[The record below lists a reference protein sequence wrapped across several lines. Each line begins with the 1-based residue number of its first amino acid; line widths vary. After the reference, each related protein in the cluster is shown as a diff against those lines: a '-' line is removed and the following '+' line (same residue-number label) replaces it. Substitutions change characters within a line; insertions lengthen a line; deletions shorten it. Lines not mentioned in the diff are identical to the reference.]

1 MTWQL
6 SKQSGSMFLD
16 MMLMGEWAMGLT
28 VSVTVGDFPTFSLCK
43 FMQTIKIMFRAT
55 TYLKALVYSL
65 YNWIWC
71 VLKLC

>member
-6 SKQSGSMFLD
+6 SQQSGLIFLD

-28 VSVTVGDFPTFSLCK
+28 VSVTVGDFPKFSLCK

-55 TYLKALVYSL
+55 TDLIALVYSL

-71 VLKLC
+71 VFKLC